1 MYHDGQWD
9 FQCFKNQ
16 MKSQGTYIFK
26 KVNNIQ
32 VRKPKTH
39 SETTN
44 IITEVKNAPQGL
56 MSEFLQTKANSV
68 TFKTE

>member
-1 MYHDGQWD
+1 
-9 FQCFKNQ
+9 